1 MKIARYLQKWL
12 GKQINEEIYTDFLE
26 STTLWSLKASMRK
39 AVMKQIKGI
48 ESSDSSVSEEDNDE
62 EAKSDNI

>member
-1 MKIARYLQKWL
+1 
-12 GKQINEEIYTDFLE
+12 
-26 STTLWSLKASMRK
+26 MRK